1 MGCLWLYYP
10 KLLKGVSVRKAREG
24 VGLVQ
29 RHVPLSGMG
38 AKGFRVVME
47 QQ

>member
-10 KLLKGVSVRKAREG
+10 KLLKDVSGRKARRG

-29 RHVPLSGMG
+29 RHVPLSGMR
-38 AKGFRVVME
+38 AKGFGVVRE
-47 QQ
+47 QR